1 VDFHPFHGVALAG
14 ATGGSKPGDLLATY
28 APGLKGNRIMYWA
41 WCIVGMVLET
51 RNLINSQFPHSPA
64 VFYRVIAAAYM

>member
-51 RNLINSQFPHSPA
+51 RNL
-64 VFYRVIAAAYM
+64 